1 MKIKME
7 FFLIYVLLLY
17 NLYFVL
23 PFIPNWDLESQS
35 INLFSSSSTDNQY
48 EYVLYDKYGYVL
60 KKIITKENGKINS
73 INHLTFSEGGYSITQ
88 TVQFEN
94 IESTYYNQLGAN
106 RLVCP
111 RGKFHPY
118 DVESDSYIV
127 PPSFDEE
134 DDWDLSCYKH
144 DTGYFIIF
152 YINYG
157 HYSIYFKKDNNII
170 EKTNAVN
177 SYLFAYKL
185 PEYQDLGHNH
195 EYKLP
200 LIREEEGNLL
210 LQGYSLRMNSDENQI
225 NGNEKAGRT
234 ILTKIK
240 KILEL

>member
-1 MKIKME
+1 M
-7 FFLIYVLLLY
+7 
-17 NLYFVL
+17 
-23 PFIPNWDLESQS
+23 
-35 INLFSSSSTDNQY
+35 
-48 EYVLYDKYGYVL
+48 
-60 KKIITKENGKINS
+60 
-73 INHLTFSEGGYSITQ
+73 
-88 TVQFEN
+88 
-94 IESTYYNQLGAN
+94 
-106 RLVCP
+106 VCP

-200 LIREEEGNLL
+200 LIREESGNII

>member
-17 NLYFVL
+17 NLYFFL

-35 INLFSSSSTDNQY
+35 KILFSSSSTDNQY

-73 INHLTFSEGGYSITQ
+73 INQLTFSEGGYSITQ

-94 IESTYYNQLGAN
+94 IESIYYAQLGAN

-152 YINYG
+152 YSNYG
-157 HYSIYFKKDNNII
+157 HYSIYFIKII
-170 EKTNAVN
+170 
-177 SYLFAYKL
+177 
-185 PEYQDLGHNH
+185 
-195 EYKLP
+195 
-200 LIREEEGNLL
+200 I
-210 LQGYSLRMNSDENQI
+210 
-225 NGNEKAGRT
+225 
-234 ILTKIK
+234 
-240 KILEL
+240 